1 MEEAVDMITIR
12 NEEERDYKVVEEIT
26 RKAFYISLDVRNI
39 IWFTSCADMRILY
52 QSWIL

>member
-1 MEEAVDMITIR
+1 MITIR

-26 RKAFYISLDVRNI
+26 RKAFYNLYIRNI
-39 IWFTSCADMRILY
+39 IWFTSCAVMRILY